1 MEGANRRPRR
11 RRRRSAERL
20 KSLLIAVLALSALYL
35 CARTGLYGDL
45 AGVWGGLL
53 LPEQESPIPLGSAGD
68 SRPELIPVR
77 ITVRSGPSGRFAAQY
92 DQALTD
98 EVYAALRG
106 LLAEALA
113 SARPPRQMTE
123 AHWRQALGREGVC
136 FDFGGQAPLDA
147 LCVWLGEGSRND
159 ALTGDVRRLLVV
171 RDNVGD
177 GALLC
182 FRDETDGTYYACETA
197 LTYRGRMAESLEPYE
212 GSGPAFVFELEDS
225 GGAYQALDPYVLLSA
240 TPLSPRIYEAG
251 NPLLEAEALDR
262 VQRALSFRPQ
272 SDAGYQVQ
280 GGLRYREGKETLE
293 VLDRGVIAYHAS
305 EPSASRYSLGEGPS
319 PGRTACI
326 EAAWR
331 LAEAT
336 LGNLSGAGR
345 LCLLEARETASGA
358 VVRLGY
364 TLDGAAVA
372 LPNGAAAAQVVI
384 QEGYITGYTLQ
395 FRRYEDTGE
404 RSLVLRELQAAAAL
418 EVQAPGGE
426 LALCY
431 IDSGGMSLEAGWVA
445 G

>member
-1 MEGANRRPRR
+1 MEGHNRRPRR
-11 RRRRSAERL
+11 RRRRTAERL
-20 KSLLIAVLALSALYL
+20 KSLLIVALSLSALYL

-45 AGVWGGLL
+45 SGRWGGL

-68 SRPELIPVR
+68 VRPELIPVR
-77 ITVRSGPSGRFAAQY
+77 ITVRSGSGRFAAQY

-98 EVYAALRG
+98 EVYTALRG

-113 SARPPRQMTE
+113 SARPPRQITE
-123 AHWRQALGREGVC
+123 AHWRQALEREGMC
-136 FDFGGQAPLDA
+136 FDFGGQVPLDA

-159 ALTGDVRRLLVV
+159 ALSGDVRRLLVA
-171 RDNVGD
+171 RDSAGD
-177 GALLC
+177 GVLLYFHC
-182 FRDETDGTYYACETA
+182 EADGTFSACETS
-197 LTYRGRMAESLEPYE
+197 LTFRGRMEDSLEPYG
-212 GSGPAFVFELEDS
+212 GSGPSFAFELGE
-225 GGAYQALDPYVLLSA
+225 AYRALDPYVLLSA
-240 TPLSPRIYEAG
+240 APLSPRVYEAG
-251 NPLLEAEALDR
+251 NPLLEEDALDR

-293 VLDRGVIAYHAS
+293 VLGRGVIAYHAS
-305 EPSASRYSLGEGPS
+305 EPAASRYSLGAGS
-319 PGRTACI
+319 APGRTACI

-336 LGNLSGAGR
+336 VGSLSGAGR
-345 LCLLEARETASGA
+345 LCLLEARETANGA

-372 LPNGAAAAQVVI
+372 LPDGAAAAQVVI
-384 QEGYITGYTLQ
+384 QEGYITNYTLQ
-395 FRRYEDTGE
+395 FRSYTDTGE

-431 IDSGGMSLEAGWVA
+431 IDSGSESLEAGWVA